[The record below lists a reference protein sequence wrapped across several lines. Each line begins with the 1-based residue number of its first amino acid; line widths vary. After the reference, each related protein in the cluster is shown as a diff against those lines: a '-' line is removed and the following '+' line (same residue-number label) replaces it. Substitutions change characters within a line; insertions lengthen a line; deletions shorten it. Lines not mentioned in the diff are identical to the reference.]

1 MNACDAGGIPHW
13 HPNQLR
19 HTRGTEVR
27 KSHGLEAAQVVLGHA
42 DAKITEVYAES
53 DTELAARVAMATG

>member
-1 MNACDAGGIPHW
+1 
-13 HPNQLR
+13 
-19 HTRGTEVR
+19 
-27 KSHGLEAAQVVLGHA
+27 LEAAQVVLGHA